1 MPVDVTTQIHAFV
14 LKVTNSTL
22 GLVRLQISLSSQYK
36 GEPSW
41 NDHRIKNP
49 ALEDLLVETLTDKHV
64 DAFVLTTSNHG
75 GTESILKSDV
85 VVLHSAEDSI
95 ADIGK
100 VLETPEQVVNWD
112 SEKALLAAASTGSLS
127 SLEENHVA
135 FFGIKVL
142 AEKSGS
148 VWFELICATKLSS
161 YMQSDSSELFSA
173 FPLSLQIEVCNGSWE
188 SSLIKANPTEGEEA
202 DKVVFDLVVTWP
214 STQTMR
220 GS

>member
-49 ALEDLLVETLTDKHV
+49 ALEDLLVETLTNKHV

-75 GTESILKSDV
+75 GTEFILKSDI

-100 VLETPEQVVNWD
+100 VLETPEQVVTWD
-112 SEKALLAAASTGSLS
+112 SEKALAAASTDSLS
-127 SLEENHVA
+127 SLEENQVA
-135 FFGIKVL
+135 FFGIKML

-148 VWFELICATKLSS
+148 AWFELICATRLSP
-161 YMQSDSSELFSA
+161 DIEPASSELFSA
-173 FPLSLQIEVCNGSWE
+173 FPLSLQIEVGNGSWE
-188 SSLIKANPTEGEEA
+188 SSLIKAIPTEEGEEA
-202 DKVVFDLVVTWP
+202 DKVVFDLVVAWP
-214 STQTMR
+214 NTQIMK
-220 GS
+220 